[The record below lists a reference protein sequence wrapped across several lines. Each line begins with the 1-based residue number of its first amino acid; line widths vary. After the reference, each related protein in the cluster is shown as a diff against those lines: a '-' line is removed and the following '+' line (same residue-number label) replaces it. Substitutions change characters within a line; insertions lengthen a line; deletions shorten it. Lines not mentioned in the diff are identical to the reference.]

1 MADILTCHRS
11 FFLISLKNQFELSG
25 FGVIL
30 LSRRELLRPSTLVCF
45 CRWPLT
51 IDYESKV
58 KCVWGREN
66 AGALCGV
73 KGHFSDVE
81 FDGRCRMIQ
90 VSNFVIVGV
99 RMALAIE
106 MKTGASPSLRHLAR
120 ITQRRMVWD
129 GSASMST
136 CSYSSRSGYRNSR
149 CWSRHNSQFRSTQ
162 ISLTTHMA
170 ERSPL
175 LLCILPTK
183 GMSFVFLFAYLRPPL
198 CPLHVE
204 SPKHLRFEN
213 DTGSRRTK
221 VRMKLET

>member
-1 MADILTCHRS
+1 M
-11 FFLISLKNQFELSG
+11 
-25 FGVIL
+25 
-30 LSRRELLRPSTLVCF
+30 
-45 CRWPLT
+45 
-51 IDYESKV
+51 
-58 KCVWGREN
+58 
-66 AGALCGV
+66 

-129 GSASMST
+129 GSASMWT
-136 CSYSSRSGYRNSR
+136 CSYSSRSGYRNNR
-149 CWSRHNSQFRSTQ
+149 CWSRHNSQFRSPQ
-162 ISLTTHMA
+162 ISLMTHMA

-183 GMSFVFLFAYLRPPL
+183 GASFVFATHCLLIFVHPCVL
-198 CPLHVE
+198 CMLKAQSTYV
-204 SPKHLRFEN
+204 SKTTLAVDAQRF
-213 DTGSRRTK
+213 
-221 VRMKLET
+221 V